1 MRRHL
6 PALVVALLFSS
17 FCIGQNCPVI
27 THNPFTNFNSTPKA
41 PTPSSLW
48 LNIHTKLANT
58 NLVNNGDYLLYSGGT
73 ITLTGVSSTP
83 AVSGVVIPNGKIVA
97 DNTVVSPTTSYDM
110 GSNTWVTKV
119 PPGYSSSDIFI
130 SGAIITSSTGF
141 TVGAGKASTITG
153 SFFSNRPSFKQAWF
167 YGIGAYQP
175 PFDYSAIGG
184 AGQVVSVGG
193 GVQAGTPI
201 PEKAFLVAGGSGGG
215 GSNFTGS
222 YSSTD
227 NYMTCQ
233 QVGCSLG
240 ATIQKTDV
248 SCNGSGNGSATV
260 TITGGTAPFAY
271 SNNGGVFLTTSNAV
285 TVFSN
290 LQPGTYPFTITDAAG
305 CSVDRSVTIL
315 PGGSVQVSAV
325 VVNGD
330 FQNSCDGKVT
340 ITVTGGVAPF
350 TYVWS
355 DGVTTTTSAATLTR
369 ANLCGPAAGSGV
381 PVQYTV
387 VVTDA
392 NGCQGSTSFLIDVSS
407 SAPAGVAGGARAGVG
422 AQLGQ
427 ASGLSSALL
436 YPNPSKGIVHVQIN
450 SGVRGTAVVSVI
462 DMSGRVV
469 KTMVVSLEKGV
480 NTKDLQLP
488 VRAGFYMLQI
498 RTSGEV
504 KTMPVGVY

>member
-6 PALVVALLFSS
+6 PVLMAILLFSS
-17 FCIGQNCPVI
+17 YCIGQNCPVI

-58 NLVNNGDYLLYSGGT
+58 NLVNNGDFLLFSGGT
-73 ITLTGVSSTP
+73 ITLSGVSSTP
-83 AVSGVVIPNGKIVA
+83 AVTGLAIPNGKIVA
-97 DNTVVSPTTSYDM
+97 DNTVLSPTTSYDM
-110 GSNTWVTKV
+110 GSNTWITKV
-119 PPGYSSSDIFI
+119 PLGYSSSDIFI

-141 TVGAGKASTITG
+141 TVGAGKSSTITG
-153 SFFSNRPSFKQAWF
+153 AFLSNLPSFKQAWF

-184 AGQVVSVGG
+184 PGQVTSIGG

-227 NYMTCQ
+227 NFMTCQ
-233 QVGCSLG
+233 KVGCTLD
-240 ATIQKTDV
+240 ATIKKVDV
-248 SCNGSGNGSATV
+248 TCNGSGNGSATV
-260 TITGGTAPFAY
+260 TITGGTAPFVY
-271 SNNGGVFLTTSNAV
+271 SNGGGVFLTTSN
-285 TVFSN
+285 TVSVFNN

-305 CSVDRSVTIL
+305 CSINRSVTIL
-315 PGGSVQVSAV
+315 PGGSMQVSAV

-340 ITVTGGVAPF
+340 INVTGGVGPF
-350 TYVWS
+350 IYVWS
-355 DGVTTTTSAATLTR
+355 DGVTTSSNTR
-369 ANLCGPAAGSGV
+369 NNLCGPPAGSGV

-392 NGCQGSTSFLIDVSS
+392 NGCQGSASFVIDVSS
-407 SAPAGVAGGARAGVG
+407 SAPSGATGTTRAAVG

-427 ASGLSSALL
+427 SAVLGSALL

-450 SGVRGTAVVSVI
+450 SQVKGTAVVNVV
-462 DMSGRVV
+462 DMSGRIVR
-469 KTMVVSLEKGV
+469 TMVVSLEKGI

-488 VRAGFYMLQI
+488 ARSGFYMLQI
-498 RTSGEV
+498 RTSSEV
-504 KTMPVGVY
+504 RTLPVGVY